1 VKLRILT
8 TAVCIGFSV
17 LLGSGCAFAQIRVN
31 AIALKSGESTEMG
44 PIYWIT
50 RGANCRSTL
59 EKIEGVEILEGPPEL
74 SIKIVEQPV
83 LPNDCTKKV
92 PGGIVI
98 LSAGDVTAPV
108 HSKIVYRIKLKT
120 KDGDRQSSFIYTVAL
135 YPK

>member
-1 VKLRILT
+1 MLLRAL
-8 TAVCIGFSV
+8 VCICLGV
-17 LLGSGCAFAQIRVN
+17 LFAVTSAVAQIRVS

-59 EKIEGVEILEGPPEL
+59 EKILGIEILEGPPEL

-98 LSAGDVTAPV
+98 LSAGDVAAPV

-120 KDGDRQSSFIYTVAL
+120 KDGERQSSFIYSVAL